1 MPAFATASAV
11 ADPATTKAT
20 PSVDREADLSSD
32 DEGLETENEEVTA
45 QKKSKRGIALL
56 RGMNRILLI
65 MLADQSLCLFR
76 ALSC

>member
-1 MPAFATASAV
+1 MQLHAV

-32 DEGLETENEEVTA
+32 DEGLETEDEEVTA

-56 RGMNRILLI
+56 RGNASYFVDYAR
-65 MLADQSLCLFR
+65 
-76 ALSC
+76 